1 MNPIFHF
8 LLIDDHP
15 LQTNAYQAI
24 LDLVKED
31 WHLTF
36 QHAHSCQEVY
46 EFATTHP
53 VRDEIDFVL
62 LDLSLPPYPEK
73 ELQSGYDL
81 AVLINQE
88 IPKAK
93 IVFLTS
99 HFEAFLLYDLYQ
111 AFQPAG
117 ILVKSDFTGEQLEA
131 HFIDLLKGNKIYSPS
146 FFEARKKINA
156 TKIFLDPYNRKII
169 SYLAKGYPSKDL
181 PELIGLSISAINK
194 RKAKLKEYFDV
205 EKKQD
210 NYIVLEARFQKL
222 I

>member
-1 MNPIFHF
+1 MKPTLNF
-8 LLIDDHP
+8 LLVDDHP
-15 LQTNAYQAI
+15 LQTDAYQAI
-24 LDLVKED
+24 LNLVKKD

-46 EFATTHP
+46 EFATSYP
-53 VRDEIDFVL
+53 MRNEIDFVL
-62 LDLSLPPYPEK
+62 LDLNLPPYPEK
-73 ELQSGYDL
+73 NLASGYDL
-81 AVLINQE
+81 AALINQE
-88 IPKAK
+88 MPQAK

-111 AFQPAG
+111 AYLPAG

-146 FFEARKKINA
+146 FFEARKKIND
-156 TKIFLDPYNRKII
+156 TEILLDSYNRKII

-181 PELIGLSISAINK
+181 PELIGLSTSSIDK
-194 RKAKLKEYFDV
+194 RKASLKIFFNT
-205 EKKQD
+205 EKQKD
-210 NYIVLEARFQKL
+210 NYMILEARKMGL

>member
-1 MNPIFHF
+1 MNPTLNF
-8 LLIDDHP
+8 LLVDDHP
-15 LQTNAYQAI
+15 VQTDAYQAI

-46 EFATTHP
+46 KFATSHP
-53 VRDEIDFVL
+53 NRDEIDFVL

-73 ELQSGYDL
+73 NLQSGYDL

-146 FFEARKKINA
+146 FLDARKKINA
-156 TKIFLDPYNRKII
+156 SEIFLDPYNRKII
-169 SYLAKGYPSKDL
+169 AYLAKGYPSKDL
-181 PELIGLSISAINK
+181 PELIGLSTSTIDK
-194 RKAKLKEYFDV
+194 RKANLKIFFNT
-205 EKKQD
+205 EKQKD
-210 NYIVLEARFQKL
+210 NYMILEARKMGL

>member
-1 MNPIFHF
+1 MKPTLNF
-8 LLIDDHP
+8 LLVDDHP
-15 LQTNAYQAI
+15 VQTDAYQAI

-36 QHAHSCQEVY
+36 EHAHSCKEVY
-46 EFATTHP
+46 EFATINPT
-53 VRDEIDFVL
+53 RDEIDFVL

-81 AVLINQE
+81 AVLINQKM
-88 IPKAK
+88 PKAK

-131 HFIDLLKGNKIYSPS
+131 HFSDLLKGNKIYSPT
-146 FFEARKKINA
+146 FLEARKKINA
-156 TKIFLDPYNRKII
+156 AEIFLDPYNRKII
-169 SYLAKGYPSKDL
+169 AYLAKGYPSKDL

-194 RKAKLKEYFDV
+194 RKAKLKEFFNL
-205 EKKQD
+205 ESKQD
-210 NYIVLEARFQKL
+210 NYIVLEARSQQL